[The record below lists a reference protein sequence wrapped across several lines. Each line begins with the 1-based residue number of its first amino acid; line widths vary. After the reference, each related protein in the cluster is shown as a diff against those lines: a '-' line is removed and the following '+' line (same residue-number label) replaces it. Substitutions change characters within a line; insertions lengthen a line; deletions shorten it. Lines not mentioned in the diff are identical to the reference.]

1 MTADRVPV
9 GINFRRVLETISAQI
24 YDTPMAFLRENV
36 QNAVDALRMY
46 DAECPDHTDSVSV
59 RIEIAGSVVKI
70 TDTGVGMSRDEL
82 QSLFWTMGASGKNT
96 ELARKAGCVGH
107 FGVGGFANFGVC
119 RVLTVTSK
127 RLNHEGWES
136 TVSTDDIPASGV
148 PEVAYS
154 PSDAAGPHGTII
166 EAALTSAPN
175 ISDLRTYIAGFV
187 RFVPESIYFNG
198 QLISGTSLAAKETE
212 SFGDATEAR
221 VDGTRFSA
229 ALGYEADKT
238 PMLRLESGGHPGGI
252 GGVLRFSHGTLEVF
266 KRGFKLCS
274 IAVSS
279 AFGVTGRLESDSL
292 QPTAGRDSL
301 SAQSQQF
308 VQALV
313 QKLELIV
320 AKALLADAELIAANP
335 RVVSFAVSKFGIES
349 IGQMPVK
356 LGDGQ
361 EATLQV
367 IRDEFSQKKAK
378 IYFGRFADKE
388 VLQILQ
394 ASGNLI
400 VPLSGDG
407 RWQSAQQQYL
417 SSLCGAISFE
427 GLVKVKGR
435 YSDLS
440 AFEVAFLAEIEA
452 AVRYRYEVY
461 DFQVVPASITGGIP
475 AYARSGPGR
484 LVIYIDV
491 RHQEVAKLERLGISP
506 MLYSMAT
513 EFCREYL
520 SSVLKS
526 RSPKFFGSGA
536 LNVDEIMRRRAELWR
551 IEAADIA
558 VDSRGEVPRRA
569 PGHFGGVG
577 ISQVVTQA
585 SIAHIEVGAPA
596 STQTQA
602 PVVPPG
608 REQKILKIVDLSGN
622 LGIGGYYFR
631 IMDAPAKAFGNEIQ
645 TMSEVFAVWFGNRVT
660 YVFSDGVS
668 TAFHYEL
675 RVNAFVKVDGDA
687 GGTILLTKP
696 IQEFGG
702 AMFVEIPEKLVQFI
716 VPSQGQEIVVSV
728 NYDWIDLQ
736 KGEAILDREP
746 VGARPQ

>member
-36 QNAVDALRMY
+36 QNSVDALRMFRAELPGRK
-46 DAECPDHTDSVSV
+46 DALSVSIDV
-59 RIEIAGSVVKI
+59 SGSAIKI
-70 TDTGVGMSRDEL
+70 TDTGIGMSRDEL
-82 QSLFWTMGASGKNT
+82 ERLFWTMGSSGKNT
-96 ELARKAGCVGH
+96 DLARSAGCVGH

-119 RVLTVTSK
+119 RVLKASSK
-127 RLNHEGWES
+127 RLDHDGWES
-136 TVSTDDIPASGV
+136 TVSIDEIPASGV
-148 PEVAYS
+148 PEVEFTR
-154 PSDAAGPHGTII
+154 SDIAEPHGTIV
-166 EAALTSAPN
+166 EATLTSAPN
-175 ISDLRTYIAGFV
+175 VSELRTYIAGFV
-187 RFVPESIYFNG
+187 RFVPEQIYFNG
-198 QLISGTSLAAKETE
+198 HLISGTSMAAKETVT
-212 SFGDATEAR
+212 FGEPTAVT
-221 VDGTRFSA
+221 VNGTHFSA

-238 PMLRLESGGHPGGI
+238 PVLRLDSGGHPGEI
-252 GGVLRFSHGTLEVF
+252 GGVLRFSHGNLEVF

-274 IAVSS
+274 IAVAST
-279 AFGVTGRLESDSL
+279 FGVTGRLESDAL

-301 SAQSQQF
+301 SARSQQF
-308 VQALV
+308 VQSLV
-313 QKLELIV
+313 QKLELFV
-320 AKALLADAELIAANP
+320 AKALLTDSDLIAANP
-335 RVVSFAVSKFGIES
+335 RVVSFAVSKFGVES
-349 IGQMPVK
+349 IGKMPMK

-361 EATLQV
+361 ETTLQAV
-367 IRDEFSQKKAK
+367 RNEFTQKKAK
-378 IYFGRFADKE
+378 VYFGRFGEKD

-417 SSLCGAISFE
+417 TSLCGAASFE
-427 GLVKVKGR
+427 GLVKVKER

-440 AFEVAFLAEIEA
+440 AFEVAFLAEMESAI
-452 AVRYRYEVY
+452 RYRYKVY
-461 DFQVVPASITGGIP
+461 DFQIVPASITGGIP

-484 LVIYIDV
+484 LVIHIDV
-491 RHQEVAKLERLGISP
+491 RHQEVAKLERLGVSP

-513 EFCREYL
+513 EFCKEYL

-526 RSPKFFGSGA
+526 KSPKFFGSGA

-558 VDSRGEVPRRA
+558 VDSRGEPPRRA
-569 PGHFGGVG
+569 AGHFGGVG
-577 ISQVVTQA
+577 ISQVVTPA
-585 SIAHIEVGAPA
+585 SIAHVEVGAPA
-596 STQTQA
+596 SAEAQA
-602 PVVPPG
+602 PVVPPS
-608 REQKILKIVDLSGN
+608 REQRILKIVDLSGN

-631 IMDAPAKAFGNEIQ
+631 IMDAPAKAFGDDIQ
-645 TMSEVFAVWFGNRVT
+645 TMSEVFAFWFGNRVT

-675 RVNAFVKVDGDA
+675 RLNAFVKVDGDA
-687 GGTILLTKP
+687 GGTMRLTKP

-702 AMFVEIPEKLVQFI
+702 AMFVESPEKLEPFI

-746 VGARPQ
+746 VETR